1 MHNNPI
7 PKRLKE
13 ARMANNVSQREL
25 GRRLG
30 FEISVASSRMNNYE
44 QGKRTP
50 DFTTLEKLAEELNVP
65 VPYFFCKSDKM
76 AELLCIFDKLTA
88 DQQDE
93 LLAELRKNEQKTQ
106 Q

>member
-1 MHNNPI
+1 
-7 PKRLKE
+7 
-13 ARMANNVSQREL
+13 
-25 GRRLG
+25 
-30 FEISVASSRMNNYE
+30 MNNYE

-88 DQQDE
+88 EQQDE
-93 LLAELRKNEQKTQ
+93 LLAELRRNEQKPQ

>member
-50 DFTTLEKLAEELNVP
+50 DFTTLEKLAEELKVP

-76 AELLCIFDKLTA
+76 AELLCIFDKLTSE
-88 DQQDE
+88 QQDK
-93 LLAELRKNEQKTQ
+93 LLAQLRDSKQKSEE
-106 Q
+106 